1 MARRPELEKFAKE
14 HNIKIG
20 TIADLI
26 EYRIQNEQTIERK
39 AVGILPTEF
48 GEFDLVLYEDN
59 VNHHQHFAFIRGD
72 VMSDTPSMVRVHVQD
87 PIRDLAG
94 ILKDEYDWT
103 IRAALKCISEEEQ
116 GLIIVLQNQIDSID
130 NIEQVKNCGKN
141 IKDNK
146 IVSLHF
152 RSELRTIGLGAQIV
166 KDLGVRK
173 IRVLGSPKKM
183 PDLSGFGLEVVEYI
197 KNIDSKL
204 FQKVADNQLM

>member
-1 MARRPELEKFAKE
+1 M
-14 HNIKIG
+14 
-20 TIADLI
+20 IA
-26 EYRIQNEQTIERK
+26 T
-39 AVGILPTEF
+39 GS
-48 GEFDLVLYEDN
+48 
-59 VNHHQHFAFIRGD
+59 VNR
-72 VMSDTPSMVRVHVQD
+72 T
-87 PIRDLAG
+87 L
-94 ILKDEYDWT
+94 LDWT

-116 GLIIVLQNQIDSID
+116 GLIIILQNQIDSID
-130 NIEQVKNCGKN
+130 NIEQVRNCGKN